1 MNLHNDREA
10 FHDLIVLSAAEI
22 GIPAAAV
29 KRDYFIV
36 MMLQKLA
43 DSEYAD
49 QCVFKGGTS
58 LSKCYPGSIMRFS
71 EDIDLTFIPSDE
83 TSKKQYDKAL
93 KNIEK
98 IMSEGAFVEKIPEER
113 NDRNKSSFVWFDD
126 EDKENTKVKLEIGSS
141 IRPDP
146 FEVRELKTY
155 IQEYLEK
162 HFMGEVVKE
171 YKLIP
176 IKINTLCIERTF
188 LDKVMAVK
196 RHAICGSLERKVR
209 HIYDVTVLFDRP
221 DIQSFLGESVELKKL
236 LEKTKQTDSFYLEK
250 RNVSVDYDP
259 TGAYDFPSWEKYFGN
274 SIRTIYESLHEDL
287 LYTTEKQNFDKAIDT
302 FRKLSTIFSS
312 IGE

>member
-10 FHDLIVLSAAEI
+10 FHDLIALSAAEI

-146 FEVRELKTY
+146 FEARELKTY

-171 YKLIP
+171 YELIP

-188 LDKVMAVK
+188 LDKV
-196 RHAICGSLERKVR
+196 IDNLEYERGVR
-209 HIYDVTVLFDRP
+209 DER
-221 DIQSFLGESVELKKL
+221 
-236 LEKTKQTDSFYLEK
+236 
-250 RNVSVDYDP
+250 RNQK
-259 TGAYDFPSWEKYFGN
+259 AYSCC
-274 SIRTIYESLHEDL
+274 
-287 LYTTEKQNFDKAIDT
+287 
-302 FRKLSTIFSS
+302 
-312 IGE
+312 